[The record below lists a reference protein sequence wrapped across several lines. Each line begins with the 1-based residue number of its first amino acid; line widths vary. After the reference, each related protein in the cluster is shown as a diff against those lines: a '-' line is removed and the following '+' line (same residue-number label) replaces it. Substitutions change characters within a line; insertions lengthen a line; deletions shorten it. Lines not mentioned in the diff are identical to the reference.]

1 MSSRPENLLRS
12 TFLDSLPGPECEH
25 VFALTQELSEP
36 LAAWCAKYPSL
47 LRPSRVPQIS
57 LTLAASAPFL
67 SARELLP
74 TGRLF
79 LWLFAVNDLCDERPH
94 AEEASAPLTRCAR
107 LEQAMSVL
115 ETPGAPSPSE
125 DPLPQAM
132 WDIREGLTPL
142 PLFSAL
148 RPALLNA
155 LRDFLRGM
163 QLEAAWSHLYR
174 QSPPG
179 PAPSLQEYLE
189 KAACFTT
196 GTLPIYVSVLMAT
209 RDEAILSRLPHFMGL
224 GHEAAVSIRLANDLR
239 SYEKELAE
247 GKLNSLVLLQREMMD
262 QYGLAPAVALERG
275 HAEVKAHLLGAM
287 ERCGQL
293 GGEEA
298 TAGCQATQTIVN
310 VVGFACGFYAHH
322 DFHPAL
328 VRKDGHRLGEAR
340 PSREAVTPSAST

>member
-25 VFALTQELSEP
+25 IFALTQELSAS
-36 LAAWCAKYPSL
+36 LAAWCAKYPAL
-47 LRPSRVPQIS
+47 LRPARVPQIS

-67 SARELLP
+67 SPRELLP
-74 TGRLF
+74 TGCLF
-79 LWLFAVNDLCDERPH
+79 LWLFAVDDLCDERSPGP
-94 AEEASAPLTRCAR
+94 EDGAPLSLWAR
-107 LEQAMSVL
+107 FEQAVSWL
-115 ETPGAPSPSE
+115 EAPE
-125 DPLPQAM
+125 DAAPHGEPLLQAIR
-132 WDIREGLTPL
+132 DIRDGLAPL

-148 RPALLNA
+148 RAPLAQS

-163 QLEAAWSHLYR
+163 QLETEWSRLHR

-196 GTLPIYVSVLMAT
+196 GTLPIYLSVLMAT
-209 RDEAILSRLPHFMGL
+209 RDAAIVPRLPHFMGL

-247 GKLNSLVLLQREMMD
+247 GKLNSLILLQREGMA
-262 QYGLAPAVALERG
+262 QHGTAPTAALERG
-275 HAEVKAHLLGAM
+275 RAEVRAHLLGAM
-287 ERCGQL
+287 ERCSQL

-298 TAGCQATQTIVN
+298 TAGCRATQTIVN
-310 VVGFACGFYAHH
+310 AVAFACGFYAHH
-322 DFHPAL
+322 DFHHAL
-328 VRKDGHRLGEAR
+328 VRQDGHRFGEAR
-340 PSREAVTPSAST
+340 PSRAAVTPSAST

>member
-25 VFALTQELSEP
+25 IFTLTQELSAP

-74 TGRLF
+74 TARLF
-79 LWLFAVNDLCDERPH
+79 LWLFAVDDLCDEHPH
-94 AEEASAPLTRCAR
+94 AEEAASPLTLCAR
-107 LEQAMSVL
+107 FEQAMSVL
-115 ETPGAPSPSE
+115 EAPGDSPPSE
-125 DPLPQAM
+125 DPLHQAM
-132 WDIREGLTPL
+132 RDIREGLSPL

-148 RPALLNA
+148 RTPLLNA

-163 QLEAAWSHLYR
+163 QLEAAWSQLYR

-179 PAPSLQEYLE
+179 PAPTLQEYLE

-196 GTLPIYVSVLMAT
+196 GTLPIYLGVLMAT
-209 RDEAILSRLPHFMGL
+209 RDEAIVPRLPHFMGL

-262 QYGLAPAVALERG
+262 QYGTAPTVALERSR
-275 HAEVKAHLLGAM
+275 AEVKAHLLDAM
-287 ERCGQL
+287 ERCSQL

-298 TAGCQATQTIVN
+298 TAGCRATQAIVN
-310 VVGFACGFYAHH
+310 VVAFACGFYAHH
-322 DFHPAL
+322 DFHHAL

-340 PSREAVTPSAST
+340 PPSAPVTPSAST